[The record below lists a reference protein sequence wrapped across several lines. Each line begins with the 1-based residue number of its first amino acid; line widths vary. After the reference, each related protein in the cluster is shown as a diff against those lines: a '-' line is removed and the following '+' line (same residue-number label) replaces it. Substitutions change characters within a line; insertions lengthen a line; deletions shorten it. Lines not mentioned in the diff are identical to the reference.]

1 MTLIKTRARGLKL
14 DDTFAFT
21 GTVSGA
27 GGIAM
32 VDQFRLTSNLTAD
45 ADPIT
50 SNLERVDDAS
60 FSQIGT
66 GMTLSSG
73 IYTFPTTGLFQVS
86 VNASFQISQDVNADV
101 ETYVSSD
108 SGGSYDQVAL
118 ATGGEQSSSFSNF
131 VSNSIAFVNV
141 TNASTFRVKFVLSGV
156 ASTDTRLQG
165 NTNRNSTAFTFI
177 RLGDT

>member
-1 MTLIKTRARGLKL
+1 MALSTIGTNSVADDAITAAKT
-14 DDTFAFT
+14 
-21 GTVSGA
+21 SGV
-27 GGIAM
+27 GITM

-45 ADPIT
+45 ADPI
-50 SNLERVDDAS
+50 SANLERVDDAS

-86 VNASFQISQDVNADV
+86 VNATFQIAQDVNADV
-101 ETYVSSD
+101 ETFVSSD
-108 SGGSYDQVAL
+108 SGSNYDQTAL

-131 VSNSIAFVNV
+131 SSSSQCFVNV
-141 TNASTFRVKFVLSGV
+141 SNASTFRVKFILSGV
-156 ASTDTRLQG
+156 ASSDTRLQG
-165 NTNRNSTAFTFI
+165 HTGRNSTAFTFI

>member
-1 MTLIKTRARGLKL
+1 MAITKILSASL
-14 DDTFAFT
+14 A
-21 GTVSGA
+21 SGV
-27 GGIAM
+27 GSIAM

-45 ADPIT
+45 ANPIT

-86 VNASFQISQDVNADV
+86 VNATFQISQDVNADV

-108 SGGSYDQVAL
+108 SGSNYDQVAL
-118 ATGGEQSSSFSNF
+118 ARGGEQSSSFSNF
-131 VSNSIAFVNV
+131 SSSSQCFVNV
-141 TNASTFRVKFVLSGV
+141 SNASTFRVKFILSGV

-177 RLGDT
+177 RLGDNQ

>member
-1 MTLIKTRARGLKL
+1 MALIKLNNQSISAVTALP
-14 DDTFAFT
+14 
-21 GTVSGA
+21 SGV
-27 GGIAM
+27 GSIAM

-66 GMTLSSG
+66 GMTLSNG

-86 VNASFQISQDVNADV
+86 VNATFQISQDVNADV
-101 ETYVSSD
+101 ETFVSSD
-108 SGGSYDQVAL
+108 SGSNYDQVAL

-131 VSNSIAFVNV
+131 SSSSQCFVNV
-141 TNASTFRVKFVLSGV
+141 SNASTFRVKFILSGV

-177 RLGDT
+177 RLGDTQ

>member
-1 MTLIKTRARGLKL
+1 MAVTTIPTA
-14 DDTFAFT
+14 
-21 GTVSGA
+21 
-27 GGIAM
+27 GIADDAVTPAKTSGVGITM
-32 VDQFRLTSNLTAD
+32 VDQFRLTANLTAD

-118 ATGGEQSSSFSNF
+118 A
-131 VSNSIAFVNV
+131 
-141 TNASTFRVKFVLSGV
+141 K
-156 ASTDTRLQG
+156 
-165 NTNRNSTAFTFI
+165 
-177 RLGDT
+177 

>member
-1 MTLIKTRARGLKL
+1 MSKTTIA
-14 DDTFAFT
+14 T
-21 GTVSGA
+21 
-27 GGIAM
+27 GGIADDAVTAAKTSGVGITM

-86 VNASFQISQDVNADV
+86 VNATFQISQDVNADV
-101 ETYVSSD
+101 ETYVSSN
-108 SGGSYDQVAL
+108 SGGAYDQVAI

-131 VSNSIAFVNV
+131 SSSSQCFVNV
-141 TNASTFRVKFVLSGV
+141 SNASTFRVKFVLSGV

-165 NTNRNSTAFTFI
+165 STNANSTAFTFI